1 MGRAYAGVTVRRGN
15 VGGAGRIIAAA
26 AALVLFAF
34 VGGFVIFAS
43 SITRYVAAAGSG
55 RADGIVV
62 LTGGEHRL
70 SEAARLLAEGRGKRL
85 LISGANRMAT
95 REDLHRKSGLSPALF
110 DCCVDIGYDA
120 LTTSGNALET
130 RAWAM
135 DRGYTR
141 LILVTSSYHMPRSLV
156 ELERAMPE
164 VALLPY
170 PVVSSNFRT
179 ERWWLHGAT
188 TRLLFTEYLKFLPS
202 AARLGVAKL
211 LGSREWSTVAAGTS
225 TQASGT

>member
-1 MGRAYAGVTVRRGN
+1 MT
-15 VGGAGRIIAAA
+15 GAGRIFAAA
-26 AALVLFAF
+26 AGLALCAF
-34 VGGFVIFAS
+34 LGGFVIFAS

-95 REDLHRKSGLSPALF
+95 REDLFRKSGLSPTLF

-130 RAWAM
+130 KAWATV
-135 DRGYTR
+135 RGYAR

-156 ELERAMPE
+156 ELQRAMPA
-164 VALLPY
+164 VSLQPY
-170 PVVSSNFRT
+170 PVVSANFRT

-202 AARLGVAKL
+202 AARLAVTKL
-211 LGSREWSTVAAGTS
+211 LGSREWSAVAGSAS